1 MLINFLKSNAPL
13 SIVTKPLVV
22 LNIPLSKLATPK
34 SFCVMPVAFA
44 LVVAAFKF
52 NLLCAIAAFDLTSA
66 FIILSGAICKSKVVP
81 VPVLSVTTLMS
92 ETAS

>member
-1 MLINFLKSNAPL
+1 M
-13 SIVTKPLVV
+13 
-22 LNIPLSKLATPK
+22 NIALSKLALPK

-66 FIILSGAICKSKVVP
+66 LMILSGAICKSTVVP
-81 VPVLSVTTLMS
+81 VPVLSVTMFTS
-92 ETAS
+92 EVASSTAVENS